1 MTVLS
6 SGPADLWLLHIGR
19 YHDGLHVQSLAPE
32 DEDQDQS
39 SRPTDL
45 QLRGRNENTAFVLS
59 NSECSSCIVPRTYIQ
74 LVSWSSHY
82 SNAVCLYRLR
92 ELHISGRET
101 LDTGNSCKR
110 SQQQVS
116 KQISYFPGPR
126 RMVEEDSLLS
136 PCSAAH
142 RIINTYLGIV
152 SLQRCDSPQR
162 PLLLPYL
169 RDFSVPTRR

>member
-1 MTVLS
+1 VTVLS

-110 SQQQVS
+110 SQQQ
-116 KQISYFPGPR
+116 I
-126 RMVEEDSLLS
+126 
-136 PCSAAH
+136 
-142 RIINTYLGIV
+142 RIIVFPTSCLYPSLHTRRTFLCSSFAEPRSRLPGTTLEISTRTSQLTNRELRPE
-152 SLQRCDSPQR
+152 LQR
-162 PLLLPYL
+162 L
-169 RDFSVPTRR
+169 R